1 MQRRARGNKS
11 EYASGRDEGPREV
24 KRRRNQQ
31 QHLLCKEC
39 APVTGRRLL
48 LAAASRRRP
57 LIGGEVTGVRL
68 RLDPADP
75 QLPFTPN
82 EPSECERASAA
93 QQEVWVHTRISP
105 AGY

>member
-1 MQRRARGNKS
+1 VLC
-11 EYASGRDEGPREV
+11 ASGREEREV
-24 KRRRNQQ
+24 KRRNQQ

-75 QLPFTPN
+75 RLPFTPRRT
-82 EPSECERASAA
+82 SRACMQRVSERAPRSKCGCTPASAQRA
-93 QQEVWVHTRISP
+93 INKP
-105 AGY
+105 A